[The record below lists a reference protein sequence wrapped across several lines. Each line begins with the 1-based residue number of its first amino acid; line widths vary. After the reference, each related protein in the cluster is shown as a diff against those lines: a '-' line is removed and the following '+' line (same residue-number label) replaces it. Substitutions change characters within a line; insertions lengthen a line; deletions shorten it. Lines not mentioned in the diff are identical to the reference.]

1 MKNQSTKFFL
11 LAVVLFFMA
20 SISFGQNMHFQML
33 PGLNGG
39 YITAIDNVG
48 TTTLYAGTSVGIY
61 RSDDHGT
68 SWKREL
74 SGVRV
79 NKIVVYSKEQVYA
92 ATNSGLYLR
101 SGKQWNEIAFSG
113 KKVTDIGITAS
124 GMIFVSVED
133 HGYTGILY
141 KGNTSGNTFT
151 EVTTLGY
158 VSTDYTI
165 ACSGDSTVLVDL
177 SLSSDGGQTWMK
189 IDSTFPQFRS
199 VRAPALD
206 ITDSILIVGTDNGV
220 FRYDF
225 QKKQWDDLHLLEAF
239 NTIDMP
245 DRNHILA
252 ATFGGVYRSSD
263 QGDKWQQ
270 LNGGLSSAVVKD
282 VCVAGDRIFAA
293 TINGL
298 DASTFSGTSWSPA
311 DNGIHEVKTYALAFY
326 NGKLLASTSKGL
338 LITEDDGTEWS
349 PARRMDYYGAN
360 FEWPVKH
367 FVTKQ
372 DNSLVYAAT
381 HGGLFF
387 SGNGLNWNNY
397 GGYVGQQV
405 NDLYIEP
412 GGALIKAADDGV
424 FKSTDDGFTWTKLN
438 ENQNLEAVTCVV
450 EDGGGNIYAGTVSGM
465 YELPAKGTKWNEVSS
480 DSISKITFNKL
491 LFDNDNIFA
500 ATSKGVLIYNVF
512 YNNWSQ
518 SNTGMKMQWVYDIT
532 RDAKGDFY
540 ASTPSG
546 IYHSNDN
553 CKTWS
558 AVDMG
563 DAPVSVSCVAFDPEG
578 NLYFG
583 ATTGGIY
590 TSKESLTGI
599 GRPERVDFSLKAFPN
614 PFVSHF
620 RISYTI
626 PESYGK
632 SEVTVSLLNELGQKI
647 RVLESGSRLPGT
659 YQLSLQ
665 GAGLAPGVYFLRLK
679 VGNVSSERKIIKTE
693 SYR

>member
-1 MKNQSTKFFL
+1 MKNQFTKFFL
-11 LAVVLFFMA
+11 LAVVPVFMA

-39 YITAIDNVG
+39 RITAIDNVG
-48 TTTLYAGTSVGIY
+48 TTTLYAGTNMGIY
-61 RSDDHGT
+61 RSDDHGA

-74 SGVRV
+74 YGVYV

-92 ATNSGLYLR
+92 ATHSGLYLR
-101 SGKQWNEIAFSG
+101 SGNHWNKIAFSG
-113 KKVTDIGITAS
+113 KTVSDMGITAS
-124 GMIFVSVED
+124 GEIFVSVED
-133 HGYTGILY
+133 DAALY
-141 KGNTSGNTFT
+141 KGSTSDNTFT
-151 EVTTLGY
+151 KVTTLGY
-158 VSTDYTI
+158 VSSMYTI

-177 SLSSDGGQTWMK
+177 SLSSDGGKSWTK

-199 VRAPALD
+199 VIAPALD
-206 ITDSILIVGTDNGV
+206 IADSILIVGTDNGV

-225 QKKQWDDLHLLEAF
+225 HRKQWIDLKLKQAF
-239 NTIDMP
+239 MSIDMP

-252 ATFGGVYRSSD
+252 ATFGGVYRSTD

-270 LNGGLSSAVVKD
+270 LNAGLSSAAVYD
-282 VCVAGDRIFAA
+282 VCIAGDRIYAA
-293 TINGL
+293 THTGL
-298 DASTFSGTSWSPA
+298 DASTFSGTSWKPA
-311 DNGIHEVKTYALAFY
+311 NKGIHEVKIYALTFY
-326 NGKLLASTSKGL
+326 NNKLIASTSKGVL
-338 LITEDDGTEWS
+338 LTEDDGSHWVH
-349 PARRMDYYGAN
+349 ARRMDYFGTN
-360 FEWPVKH
+360 FEWPVKR

-397 GGYVGQQV
+397 GGFVGQQV

-412 GGALIKAADDGV
+412 GGALVKAADDGV

-438 ENQNLEAVTCVV
+438 EDQYLNAVTCVV
-450 EDGGGNIYAGTVSGM
+450 EDDQGNIFAGTNRGM
-465 YELPAKGTKWNEVSS
+465 YVLVSNGTKWTEISS
-480 DSISKITFNKL
+480 DTISKMIFNRL
-491 LFDNDNIFA
+491 LYFGGNIFA
-500 ATSKGVLIYNVF
+500 ATSRGVLIYDEL
-512 YNNWSQ
+512 YKDWSQ

-553 CKTWS
+553 CKSWS

-563 DAPVSVSCVAFDPEG
+563 DAPPPVSCVAFDPNG

-583 ATTGGIY
+583 TTTSGIF
-590 TSKESLTGI
+590 TSKASLTGI
-599 GRPERVDFSLKAFPN
+599 DRPERVDFSLKAFPN
-614 PFVSHF
+614 PFVSHL
-620 RISYTI
+620 RISYTL

-647 RVLESGSRLPGT
+647 RVLENGSRLPGT

-679 VGNVSSERKIIKTE
+679 VGNISSERKIIKTE

>member
-1 MKNQSTKFFL
+1 MKKQLIKL
-11 LAVVLFFMA
+11 MWLGLVFMLTA
-20 SISFGQNMHFQML
+20 LVSFGQKMHFQML
-33 PGLNGG
+33 PGLSGG
-39 YITAIDNVG
+39 WITAIDNVG
-48 TTTLYAGTSVGIY
+48 TTTLYAGTPLGIY
-61 RSDDHGT
+61 RSDDHGG

-74 SGVRV
+74 SGVTV
-79 NKIVVYSKEQVYA
+79 NKIMVYSKEQVYA

-101 SGKQWNEIAFSG
+101 SGNQWNKIAFSG
-113 KKVTDIGITAS
+113 KMVTDIGITAS
-124 GMIFVSVED
+124 GKIFVSVEND
-133 HGYTGILY
+133 AALY
-141 KGNTSGNTFT
+141 KGSTSDNTFT
-151 EVTTLGY
+151 KVTTLGY
-158 VSTDYTI
+158 VSSQYHI

-177 SLSSDGGQTWMK
+177 SLSSDGGQTWTK

-206 ITDSILIVGTDNGV
+206 IKDSILIVGTDNGV

-225 QKKQWDDLHLLEAF
+225 HKKQWVDLKLKEAF

-252 ATFGGVYRSSD
+252 ATYGGVYRSSD

-270 LNGGLSSAVVKD
+270 LNAGLSSAVVYD
-282 VCVAGDRIFAA
+282 VCIAGDRIFAA
-293 TINGL
+293 THTGL

-326 NGKLLASTSKGL
+326 NSKLLASTSKGL
-338 LITEDDGTEWS
+338 LITEDDGANWIH
-349 PARRMDYYGAN
+349 ARRMDYYGTN
-360 FEWPVKH
+360 FEWPVNH
-367 FVTKQ
+367 FVKKQ
-372 DNSLVYAAT
+372 DNSLIYATT

-387 SGNGLNWNNY
+387 SGNGLNWNNH
-397 GGYVGQQV
+397 GGTVGQQV
-405 NDLYIEP
+405 NDLYIDS

-450 EDGGGNIYAGTVSGM
+450 EDGGKNIYAGTVQGM
-465 YELPAKGTKWNEVSS
+465 YELSANGTKWKEVSS
-480 DSISKITFNKL
+480 DSISKIGFNKL

-512 YNNWSQ
+512 YKHWSQ
-518 SNTGMKMQWVYDIT
+518 SNTGMKVQWVYDIT

-553 CKTWS
+553 CKSWS
-558 AVDMG
+558 LVDIG
-563 DAPVSVSCVAFDPEG
+563 DVQPPVSCVAFDAGG

-583 ATTGGIY
+583 TTTGGIY

-599 GRPERVDFSLKAFPN
+599 GRTERVDFSLKAFPN
-614 PFVSHF
+614 PFVS
-620 RISYTI
+620 RLNISYTL

-659 YQLSLQ
+659 YHLSLP
-665 GAGLAPGVYFLRLK
+665 GAGLAPGIYLLRVK
-679 VGNVSSERKIIKTE
+679 VGSVTSERKIIKTE

>member
-1 MKNQSTKFFL
+1 MKKQLIKL
-11 LAVVLFFMA
+11 MWLGLVFMLTA
-20 SISFGQNMHFQML
+20 LVSFGQKMHFQML
-33 PGLNGG
+33 PGLSGG
-39 YITAIDNVG
+39 WITAIDNVG
-48 TTTLYAGTSVGIY
+48 TTTLYAGTPLGIY
-61 RSDDHGT
+61 RSDDHGG

-74 SGVRV
+74 SGVTV

-101 SGKQWNEIAFSG
+101 SGNQWNKIAFSG
-113 KKVTDIGITAS
+113 KMLTDIGITAS
-124 GMIFVSVED
+124 GKIFVSVED
-133 HGYTGILY
+133 DAALY
-141 KGNTSGNTFT
+141 KGSTSDNTFT
-151 EVTTLGY
+151 KVTTLGY
-158 VSTDYTI
+158 VSSQYHI

-177 SLSSDGGQTWMK
+177 SLSSDGGQTWTK

-206 ITDSILIVGTDNGV
+206 IKDSILIVGTDNGV

-225 QKKQWDDLHLLEAF
+225 HKKQWDDLKLKEAF

-252 ATFGGVYRSSD
+252 ATYGGVYRSSD

-270 LNGGLSSAVVKD
+270 LNAGLSSAVVYD
-282 VCVAGDRIFAA
+282 VCIAGDRIFAA
-293 TINGL
+293 THTGL

-311 DNGIHEVKTYALAFY
+311 DNGIHEVKTYALTFY
-326 NGKLLASTSKGL
+326 NNKLIASTSRGVL
-338 LITEDDGTEWS
+338 LTEDDGASWVH
-349 PARRMDYYGAN
+349 ARRMDYYGAN

-367 FVTKQ
+367 FVKKQ
-372 DNSLVYAAT
+372 DNSLIYAAT

-387 SGNGLNWNNY
+387 SGNGLNWNNH
-397 GGYVGQQV
+397 GGTVGQQV

-450 EDGGGNIYAGTVSGM
+450 EDGGKNIYAGTVQGM
-465 YELPAKGTKWNEVSS
+465 YELSANGTKWKEVSS
-480 DSISKITFNKL
+480 DSISKIGFNKL

-512 YNNWSQ
+512 YKHWSQ
-518 SNTGMKMQWVYDIT
+518 SNMGMKVQWVYDIT

-553 CKTWS
+553 CKSWS
-558 AVDMG
+558 LVDIG
-563 DAPVSVSCVAFDPEG
+563 DVQPPVSCVAFDAGG

-583 ATTGGIY
+583 TTTGGIY

-599 GRPERVDFSLKAFPN
+599 GRTERVDFSLKAFPN
-614 PFVSHF
+614 PFVS
-620 RISYTI
+620 RLNISYTL

-632 SEVTVSLLNELGQKI
+632 SEVTVSLLNGLGQKI
-647 RVLESGSRLPGT
+647 RVLESGSRLSGT

-665 GAGLAPGVYFLRLK
+665 GAGLAPGIYFLRLK
-679 VGNVSSERKIIKTE
+679 VGNVSSERKILKTE
-693 SYR
+693 SSR